1 MHRRRWNL
9 NVKNESLSTT
19 FAKRIFGFSM
29 ASWINCAIS
38 LISTPITTALFFPK
52 ELGKINLFISFANI
66 LIPFIYLGFDQAYV
80 RFFNEPTG
88 KNTPESTFKLC
99 LIISSLM
106 SCLTSL
112 VVFCGWKYF
121 SRSIIGYESLSIALC
136 LAVYL
141 FATMILRYVNLKA
154 RMENNVKLFC
164 TQSVT
169 STIII
174 KLSFASVAII
184 KANAQYAI
192 IARTVLLLLAAI
204 ILSYS
209 ALLKCKKERIDYS
222 KSAITELGKFALPI
236 FPTTFLIMLNVSLA
250 QLMLNKYA
258 DYTMIGIYSN
268 AVTIASIITIVQSGL
283 NTFWTPFVYEYYKE
297 QSRIQKMHH
306 VITCVMLC
314 MPLGLIAVK
323 DLVYLVLVDQ
333 KYWASKSIMAILLIS
348 PISDTVSETLGLGIE
363 LSKKTY
369 LKLPVYIINIAV
381 NFTACYFLIP
391 RFGIYGAAL
400 ANALASLSMLISKT
414 IIGERYYKCSDTYYR
429 LVLGMVIVATIAI
442 INYYIN
448 NSILI
453 TILAVFG
460 ILIICLLYKTT
471 LKALIEIAKP
481 IVRKSIRR

>member
-1 MHRRRWNL
+1 MEKEN
-9 NVKNESLSTT
+9 LSTT
-19 FAKRIFGFSM
+19 FAKRIFGFSL

-38 LISTPITTALFFPK
+38 VISTPITTALFLPE

-88 KNTPESTFKLC
+88 KNTPQSTFKLC
-99 LIISSLM
+99 LIISTFM
-106 SCLTSL
+106 SCLISL
-112 VVFCGWKYF
+112 VVISGWKYF
-121 SRSIIGYESLSIALC
+121 SIRIIGYESISVALC

-141 FATMILRYVNLKA
+141 LATMILRYVNLKV

-164 TQSVT
+164 VQSVT

-184 KANAQYAI
+184 KSDAIYAI
-192 IARTVLLLLAAI
+192 ITRTVLLLLAA
-204 ILSYS
+204 LFFSYS
-209 ALLKCKKERIDYS
+209 ALLKCKEGKIDCS
-222 KSAITELGKFALPI
+222 KSAIIELGKFAFPI
-236 FPTTFLIMLNVSLA
+236 FPTTFLIMLNISLA

-258 DYTMIGIYSN
+258 DYSTIGIYSN

-283 NTFWTPFVYEYYKE
+283 NTFWTPFVYEYYRE

-306 VITCVMLC
+306 IITCIMLC
-314 MPLGLIAVK
+314 MTLGLIMVK
-323 DLVYLVLVDQ
+323 DLVYLLLVNQ

-381 NFTACYFLIP
+381 NFIASYLLIP
-391 RFGIYGAAL
+391 RYGIYGAAL

-414 IIGERYYKCSDTYYR
+414 IIGERFYKCSDTYYR
-429 LVLGMVIVATIAI
+429 LALGMIIVVTIAI

-448 NSILI
+448 NSVLV
-453 TILAVFG
+453 TALAALG
-460 ILIICLLYKTT
+460 ILIIGLLYKST
-471 LKALIEIAKP
+471 LKILLKTVKP
-481 IVRKSIRR
+481 MFQKIVR